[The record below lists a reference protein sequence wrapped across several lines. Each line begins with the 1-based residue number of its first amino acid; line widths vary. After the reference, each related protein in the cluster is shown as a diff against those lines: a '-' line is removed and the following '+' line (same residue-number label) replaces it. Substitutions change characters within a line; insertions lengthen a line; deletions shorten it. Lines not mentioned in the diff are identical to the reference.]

1 MRFQRSIKIFP
12 GLRLNLSK
20 SGLGVSAGVRGL
32 RLGID
37 SKGRS
42 YVNAGIP
49 GTGLSVRQYAKK
61 QEVPH
66 VAPPPLQLPHSQPI
80 QHIKTMGT
88 GLESAGTG
96 TKVVWAVV
104 GAGVLLIGA
113 LLTISQPNKKS
124 PADIVPSAEQHAI
137 YTAEQELIRTHPEFK
152 STNVTPDGP
161 YPAKAIADGFEVRL
175 HYLGDVGGF
184 LPFVCQVQQLT
195 AKCAAPPA
203 LPRARKAGSPTPST
217 RTVPSNGLGSGGPVT
232 GSRTYVGP
240 RGGVY
245 HYSRSGKKVYERRRR

>member
-113 LLTISQPNKKS
+113 LLTISQPNKKA
-124 PADIVPSAEQHAI
+124 PAEIVARMVQPH
-137 YTAEQELIRTHPEFK
+137 RHF
-152 STNVTPDGP
+152 
-161 YPAKAIADGFEVRL
+161 PAHER
-175 HYLGDVGGF
+175 
-184 LPFVCQVQQLT
+184 
-195 AKCAAPPA
+195 PA
-203 LPRARKAGSPTPST
+203 RRHHQPGRCR
-217 RTVPSNGLGSGGPVT
+217 RTVSAAVGQLLAAERMSAPAVACTTTAGPGRRYMSEEG
-232 GSRTYVGP
+232 GSRY
-240 RGGVY
+240 RGRAA
-245 HYSRSGKKVYERRRR
+245 HEFTKCRASSWNLINCNTSRRGLFGQQGSCPGRVLL